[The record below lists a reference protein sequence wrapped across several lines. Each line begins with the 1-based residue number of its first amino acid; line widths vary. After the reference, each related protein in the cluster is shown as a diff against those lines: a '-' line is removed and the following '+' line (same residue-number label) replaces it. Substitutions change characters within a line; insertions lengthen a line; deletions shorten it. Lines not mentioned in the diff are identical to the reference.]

1 MLFANFMLN
10 AWIAG
15 TIVAIVAPV
24 GGFFVVLRGN
34 AFAAHAIPE
43 AAYAGAAAAVLLGVD
58 TLFGVGIAAVVAALA
73 IGVTAGRL
81 RHDAL
86 TALVMTCMLA
96 LGTLF
101 LSWTST
107 YTQQVYALLFG
118 EPLGVSTSGIG
129 ITLGIGVLV
138 VVAIAIMYRPLLL
151 TSILPDVAQARGVS
165 RRGIEIAFM
174 MVLALAT
181 TAAVP
186 VVGALLV
193 FSLTIGPAAAA
204 IQLTRRPLPAIALS
218 VLLGLVSVWFAIV
231 ASYQTDWPIGFLV
244 TAATFTF
251 YVLARAWTFVASRRP
266 VGRAGAVVLGL
277 PPG

>member
-10 AWIAG
+10 TWAAG
-15 TIVAIVAPV
+15 TIVAIVAPI

-43 AAYAGAAAAVLLGVD
+43 ASYAGAAGALLIGVD
-58 TLFGVGIAAVVAALA
+58 TLFGLGVAALVA
-73 IGVTAGRL
+73 ALLIGVTAGRL

-86 TALVMTCMLA
+86 TALVMTNLLA

-101 LSWTST
+101 LTWTST

-118 EPLGVSTSGIG
+118 EPLGVTGDGIG
-129 ITLGIGVLV
+129 TTVVMGICVLV
-138 VVAIAIMYRPLLL
+138 ALAIMYRPLLL
-151 TSILPDVAQARGVS
+151 TSILPDVAQARGIS
-165 RRGIEIAFM
+165 RRGIEVAFM

-204 IQLTRRPLPAIALS
+204 IQLVRRPVPAIALS
-218 VLLGLVSVWFAIV
+218 VAIALISVWFAIV
-231 ASYQTDWPIGFLV
+231 ASYETDWPIGFFV
-244 TAATFTF
+244 TAVTFGWYLF
-251 YVLARAWTFVASRRP
+251 ARLWSLAASRRLL
-266 VGRAGAVVLGL
+266 AA
-277 PPG
+277 

>member
-1 MLFANFMLN
+1 MLFADFMLN
-10 AWIAG
+10 TWMAG
-15 TIVAIVAPV
+15 TIVAIVAPI

-43 AAYAGAAAAVLLGVD
+43 AAFAGAAGAALIGVSS
-58 TLFGVGIAAVVAALA
+58 LFGLGVAALIA
-73 IGVTAGRL
+73 ALLIGVTAGRL

-86 TALVMTCMLA
+86 TALVMTLLLA

-118 EPLGVSTSGIG
+118 EPLGVSVNGIG
-129 ITLGIGVLV
+129 TTVGIGVCVLV
-138 VVAIAIMYRPLLL
+138 ALALMYRPLLL
-151 TSILPDVAQARGVS
+151 TSVLPDVAAARGIS
-165 RRGIEIAFM
+165 RRSIEVAFM

-204 IQLTRRPLPAIALS
+204 IQLTRRPVPAIALS
-218 VLLGLVSVWFAIV
+218 VVFALGSVWFAIV
-231 ASYQTDWPIGFLV
+231 ASYQTDWPIGFFV
-244 TAATFTF
+244 TAVTFAL
-251 YVLARAWTFVASRRP
+251 YVLARVWTFVRSRRVLP
-266 VGRAGAVVLGL
+266 AVA
-277 PPG
+277 

>member
-1 MLFANFMLN
+1 MLFADFMLN
-10 AWIAG
+10 AWLAG
-15 TIVAIVAPV
+15 TIVAIVAPI

-43 AAYAGAAAAVLLGVD
+43 AAFAGAAGAVLIGVD
-58 TLFGVGIAAVVAALA
+58 TLFGLGVAAAVAALA

-86 TALVMTCMLA
+86 TALVMTFLLA

-118 EPLGVSTSGIG
+118 ETLGVSNNGIG
-129 ITLGIGVLV
+129 ITMMIGAIVL
-138 VVAIAIMYRPLLL
+138 IALTVLYRPLLL
-151 TSILPDVAQARGVS
+151 TSVLPEVATARGIS

-174 MVLALAT
+174 LVLALAT

-193 FSLTIGPAAAA
+193 FSLTIGPPAAAM
-204 IQLTRRPLPAIALS
+204 QLVRRPLPAITLS
-218 VLLGLVSVWFAIV
+218 VVFGL
-231 ASYQTDWPIGFLV
+231 
-244 TAATFTF
+244 AA
-251 YVLARAWTFVASRRP
+251 
-266 VGRAGAVVLGL
+266 
-277 PPG
+277 